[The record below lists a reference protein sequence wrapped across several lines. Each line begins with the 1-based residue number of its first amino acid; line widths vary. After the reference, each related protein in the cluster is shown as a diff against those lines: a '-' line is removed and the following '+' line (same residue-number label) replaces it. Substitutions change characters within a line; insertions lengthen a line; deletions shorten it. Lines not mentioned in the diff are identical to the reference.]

1 MKKNVNP
8 KALIGIICA
17 IGAGISAFINEIDN
31 QKKNKKIEDME
42 NRILRLEEK
51 GSE

>member
-1 MKKNVNP
+1 MKHKIDP
-8 KALIGIICA
+8 KSLIGILCA
-17 IGAGISAFINEIDN
+17 IGAGVTAFINEVDN

-42 NRILRLEEK
+42 NRIIKLEEK

>member
-1 MKKNVNP
+1 MKKKINP
-8 KALIGIICA
+8 KSLIGILCA
-17 IGAGISAFINEIDN
+17 VGAGVAAFITEIDN

-42 NRILRLEEK
+42 NRISKLEEK